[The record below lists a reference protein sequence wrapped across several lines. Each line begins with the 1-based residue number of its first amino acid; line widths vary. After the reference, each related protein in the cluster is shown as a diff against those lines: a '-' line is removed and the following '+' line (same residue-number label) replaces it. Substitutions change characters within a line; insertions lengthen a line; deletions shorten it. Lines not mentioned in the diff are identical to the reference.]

1 MVRLSRRVPAV
12 LAPNRLAATRA
23 RLGPAP
29 FDLTESN
36 PTRCD
41 LPYPPDLLAPLAHR
55 RSLRYEPDPQGPMP
69 ARRAVAATYRR
80 WGVEV
85 APEQVLLTASTS
97 EAYGFLLRLL
107 ADPGDTVLV
116 PSPSYPLFDQLAR
129 LDGVRLATYRL
140 DGDDHW
146 RLEPD
151 WRRGAPPGWRALIL
165 VHPNNPTGSFV
176 HPDDAALLRAACEAE
191 DAALVA
197 DEVFLPYPLGSAP
210 DGVFTFAAPGPCL
223 TFSLGG
229 LSKSIGLPQLKL
241 GWVVVSGPDAAVAAA
256 LERLAYIADAYLSVA
271 TPVAL
276 AAPEL
281 LQRGLAVQG
290 AIAGRCRSNLARLV
304 AATGGDS
311 PVTLLSPQGGWSAV
325 VRVPNL
331 LDEEELALRL
341 LTVHGVAVHPGF
353 LFDFERPG
361 HLVLSLLPREEV
373 FAEGVGRLLEAVDEL
388 VRNVP

>member
-1 MVRLSRRVPAV
+1 
-12 LAPNRLAATRA
+12 
-23 RLGPAP
+23 
-29 FDLTESN
+29 
-36 PTRCD
+36 
-41 LPYPPDLLAPLAHR
+41 
-55 RSLRYEPDPQGPMP
+55 MP

-116 PSPSYPLFDQLAR
+116 PSPSYPLFEQLAR
-129 LDGVRLATYRL
+129 LDGVRLAAYRL
-140 DGDDHW
+140 DGDSDW

-151 WRRGAPPGWRALIL
+151 WRRGTPPGWRALIL

-176 HPDDAALLRAACEAE
+176 HPDDAVLLRAACEAE

-210 DGVFTFAAPGPCL
+210 DGVFSFTVPGPCL

-241 GWVVVSGPDAAVAAA
+241 GWIVVTGPDTAVATA

-281 LQRGLAVQG
+281 LERGLAVQA
-290 AIAGRCRSNLARLV
+290 AIAGRCRSNLSHLV

-311 PVTLLSPQGGWSAV
+311 PVTVLTPQGGWSAV
-325 VRVPNL
+325 LRVPNL

-341 LTVHGVAVHPGF
+341 LSAHGVAVHPGF

-361 HLVLSLLPREEV
+361 HLVLSLLPPEQV
-373 FAEGVGRLLEAVDEL
+373 FAEGVARLLGAVDEL